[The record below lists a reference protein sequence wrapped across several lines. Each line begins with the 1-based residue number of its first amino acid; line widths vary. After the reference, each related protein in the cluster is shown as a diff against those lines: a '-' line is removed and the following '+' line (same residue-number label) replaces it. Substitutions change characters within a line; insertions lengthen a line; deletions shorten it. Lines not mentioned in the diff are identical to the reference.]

1 MTLFHLNFVF
11 VLCLQNKLVFYHFQ
25 DVVSNQVWQVVPVGL
40 SERQLFIHCHG
51 YTRVCGLFSWESKLP
66 AVGQSKWTQIQG
78 GVELQYSREG
88 VVFED
93 CLDKTANLHNNMVC

>member
-1 MTLFHLNFVF
+1 M
-11 VLCLQNKLVFYHFQ
+11 
-25 DVVSNQVWQVVPVGL
+25 
-40 SERQLFIHCHG
+40 
-51 YTRVCGLFSWESKLP
+51 CGLFSWESKLP

-93 CLDKTANLHNNMVC
+93 CLDKTANLHNSMVC